1 MPNQNDTTLLSSDP
15 ATRKR
20 VVAAILFAAVA
31 VFIAYFGMYQPVHEA
46 LASGGA
52 LRYYTKGVV
61 LPPVLLYLA
70 ILVVTVD
77 VQDGQIFKVNAKNK
91 RTLTRKGWLVAL
103 GAVAVAAVAMGA
115 WRLYLNAL
123 GFHSGS

>member
-1 MPNQNDTTLLSSDP
+1 
-15 ATRKR
+15 
-20 VVAAILFAAVA
+20 
-31 VFIAYFGMYQPVHEA
+31 MYKPVHDA

-77 VQDGQIFKVNAKNK
+77 VKDGQIFRINAKNK
-91 RTLTRKGWLVAL
+91 RTLTRKGWWIAL
-103 GAVAVAAVAMGA
+103 GDVAVAAASLGA
-115 WRLYLNAL
+115 WTLYLRAL
-123 GFHSGS
+123 GFHSVN

>member
-1 MPNQNDTTLLSSDP
+1 MPGPNDTTLLPSDP
-15 ATRKR
+15 AARKR
-20 VVAAILFAAVA
+20 AVAAILFAAIA
-31 VFIAYFGMYQPVHEA
+31 MFIAYFGMYLPVHQA

-70 ILVVTVD
+70 VLVVTVD
-77 VQDGQIFKVNAKNK
+77 VKDGQIYAINSKNK
-91 RTLTRKGWLVAL
+91 RTLTRKGWLVVL
-103 GAVAVAAVAMGA
+103 GAVAVAAAALGA

-123 GFHSGS
+123 GFHSAS